1 MTFIFKL
8 KTYLRPLQRQ
18 TIFFLLV
25 ASLCTF
31 FTANSLAAETQT
43 PSNTEIKGSLVII
56 GGALRPDNDEV
67 WKRVVTQAGGAGA
80 KFVVISAASTNPER
94 SGKSAATVLTRFGAT
109 AEVLPLSIKLKDRPY
124 QEVVRDPNIIKL
136 MNEANGVY
144 FTGGDQGRITKVLFQ
159 EDGTRTPLL
168 EAIWRMYQRGGV
180 IAGSSAGAAIMS
192 STMFY
197 DVPSSVL
204 RTLKEGIQ
212 PGRDIAPGLGFI
224 GDQVFVDQHLII
236 RGRFA
241 RMLPAMQKANYKFG
255 LGIDENSAMVVSQQ
269 SLVEII
275 GYKGAILIDLRD
287 AQTDSAIKDF
297 NISNAKIG
305 YLDRGDQFDL
315 RTKTLIPSA
324 DKIVNKIDNDKP
336 SGDETVFTNDILGN
350 TAAVD
355 LMFGLLDNKQN
366 TGLGLAFS
374 DGKDARPDLG
384 FAFTFTRT
392 KDTVGYFSTASAEA
406 FSAVNFRLDVRPI
419 KVTMPFFK

>member
-1 MTFIFKL
+1 MTFFLNL
-8 KTYLRPLQRQ
+8 KPYLRQLERCALV
-18 TIFFLLV
+18 FVLL
-25 ASLCTF
+25 ASFSVF
-31 FTANSLAAETQT
+31 FTQNSLAAEAQT

-56 GGALRPDNDEV
+56 GGALQPDNDEV

-80 KFVVISAASTNPER
+80 KFVVISAASANPER
-94 SGKSAATVLTRFGAT
+94 SGKSAAAVLTRFGAT
-109 AEVLPLSIKLKDRPY
+109 AEVLPLSIKLKDTPY
-124 QEVVRDPNIIKL
+124 QEVVRDPKIIKL
-136 MNEANGVY
+136 VSEANGVY
-144 FTGGDQGRITKVLFQ
+144 FTGGDQGRITKVLLQ
-159 EDGTRTPLL
+159 ADGTRTPLL
-168 EAIWRMYQRGGV
+168 EAIWAVYQQGGV

-197 DVPSSVL
+197 EAPSSVL
-204 RTLKEGIQ
+204 RTLKEGITV
-212 PGRDIAPGLGFI
+212 GRDIAPGLGFI
-224 GDQVFVDQHLII
+224 GDDVFVDQHLII

-241 RMLPAMQKANYKFG
+241 RMLPAMQKANYKLG
-255 LGIDENSAMVVSQQ
+255 LGIDENSAMVVSRQ

-287 AQTDSAIKDF
+287 AQTDSSIKDF

-315 RTKTLIPSA
+315 RTKMLIPSA

-336 SGDETVFTNDILGN
+336 SGDQAMFSNDILGN

-366 TGLGLAFS
+366 SGLGLAFS
-374 DGKDARPDLG
+374 DGKDARADLG

-392 KDTVGYFSTASAEA
+392 KETVGYFSTASAEA
-406 FSAVNFRLDVRPI
+406 YSAVNFRLDVRPI
-419 KVTMPFFK
+419 KVALPIFK